1 MNHPAFGLLGIL
13 AIFLIA
19 YALSSNRKAI
29 QLRTILPTFG
39 LQIAIAVFVLFTPW
53 GKSVL
58 ETLSLGFQSL
68 LNYSG
73 EGINFLF
80 GSLVPDVANNEFS
93 FLVLVLPVI
102 VFFGALM
109 EVLYHLGV
117 MQFIVRIFG
126 RGLQFITRTRPVES
140 LNAVANIFVGQTE
153 APLSLKP
160 YLPSI
165 SKFELF
171 TLMVSG
177 LASIA
182 GSVLLAYIAMGIDA
196 RYLIAACFMSAP
208 AALLMAKII
217 MPDSPPTEDEIKAV
231 FAMADN
237 KENRHRN
244 VIMAAAAGTQQGLKL
259 AVNVG
264 AMVMVFVALIALIN
278 GILGWVGSFVGLDGL
293 TLQTILGY
301 IFAPLMYLLNVP
313 WSEAVT
319 AGSIFGE
326 KIITNEFIAYISLR
340 EIQETLSPNTVVI
353 LIFALCGF
361 ANLSSI
367 GILLGGLGTLIPD
380 RMPDIAEM
388 GIKAVL
394 AASLANL
401 LNAAIAGLLVGFG
414 GGI

>member
-1 MNHPAFGLLGIL
+1 MNHPLFGLLGVA
-13 AIFLIA
+13 AIFAIA
-19 YALSSNRKAI
+19 FLLSSDRRNIRMRAV
-29 QLRTILPTFG
+29 LPTFG
-39 LQIAIAVFVLFTPW
+39 LQLAIAFFVLFTPW

-58 ETLSLGFQSL
+58 ETLSIGFQSL
-68 LNYSG
+68 LNYSS

-80 GSLVPDVANNEFS
+80 GSLVPDAPAFS
-93 FLVLVLPVI
+93 FLIQVLPVI

-117 MQFIVRIFG
+117 MQIIVRFLG
-126 RGLQFITRTRPVES
+126 RALQFITKTRPVES
-140 LNAVANIFVGQTE
+140 LNAIANIFVGQTE

-182 GSVLLAYIAMGIDA
+182 GSVLLGYMAMGINA
-196 RYLIAACFMSAP
+196 EYLIAACFMSAP

-217 MPDSPPTEDEIKAV
+217 MPDPAPTEEENQKV
-231 FAMADN
+231 FAMGN
-237 KENRHRN
+237 QGERHRN
-244 VIMAAAAGTQQGLKL
+244 VIMAAAVGTQQGLKL

-264 AMVMVFVALIALIN
+264 AMVLVFVALIALVN
-278 GILGWVGSFVGLDGL
+278 GLLGWVGGWFGLDEL
-293 TLQTILGY
+293 SLQLILGY
-301 IFAPLMYLLNVP
+301 IFAPLMFLLNIP
-313 WSEAVT
+313 TDEIVT
-319 AGSIFGE
+319 AGAIFGE
-326 KIITNEFIAYISLR
+326 KIITNEFIAYISLS
-340 EIQETLSPNTVVI
+340 EIQDTLSPTTEVV

-388 GIKAVL
+388 GIKAVI

-401 LNAAIAGLLVGFG
+401 LNAAIAGILVGMG
-414 GGI
+414 GAIG